1 MHLYFKHFKRLSLGV
16 LNLRLLLI
24 ALSLCTFLT
33 ACGKRKPP
41 LPPIEKVVQR
51 VELSG
56 FQRGDQIR
64 LGWSMPNKNA
74 KNGSV
79 LNINRADI
87 YRLAEPLAASPTLSE
102 EEFASRS
109 TLIASVPIDE
119 TDFARKTLNYFD
131 SLDFAG
137 QSVRLRYSIRFV
149 NSEGQKAAFSN
160 FFLIEPTA
168 KVATLPSNVKL
179 GFSQDEVSISWKLP
193 EANIDGSK
201 PVNIVGFNIY
211 RATVKETI
219 AKLLN
224 EKPIDGN
231 QYRDTTFVFDTSYKY
246 FVRTVSL
253 GANAQLLESR
263 ESEIVE
269 VTPKDTFAP
278 TPPSAITLAASPTS
292 ISIFFASNPESDVSG
307 YKIYRSTD
315 SKTWEL
321 MTTKLLETTTFQDTK
336 VESGK
341 TYFYYIIAVDKFG
354 NESEK
359 SEIVNEIVP

>member
-1 MHLYFKHFKRLSLGV
+1 MHLYFKHFKRLSRSV

-33 ACGKRKPP
+33 GCGKRKPP
-41 LPPIEKVVQR
+41 LPPVERVVQR

-64 LGWSMPNKNA
+64 LGWTMPNKNA
-74 KNGSV
+74 KSGSV
-79 LNINRADI
+79 LNIKRADI

-109 TLIASVPIDE
+109 TLIASVPIDQ

-137 QSVRLRYSIRFV
+137 QSIRLRYSIRFV

-168 KVATLPSNVKL
+168 KVAMLPTKL
-179 GFSQDEVSISWKLP
+179 KLEYSQDAVSISWQSPLT
-193 EANIDGSK
+193 NIDGSK
-201 PVNIVGFNIY
+201 PANIAGFNIY
-211 RATVKETI
+211 RAAAKETI

-231 QYRDTTFVFDTSYKY
+231 QYSDTTFVFDSSYKY

-269 VTPKDTFAP
+269 VNPKDAFAP
-278 TPPSAITLAASPTS
+278 TAPSAITLAASPTS
-292 ISIFFASNPESDVSG
+292 ISIFFASNPESDILG
-307 YKIYRSTD
+307 YKIFRSAD
-315 SKTWEL
+315 GKSWDL
-321 MTTKLLETTTFQDTK
+321 ITTKLIETTTFQDTK

-341 TYFYYIIAVDKFG
+341 TYYYYLIAVDKFK
-354 NESEK
+354 NESNK
-359 SEIVNEIVP
+359 SEIVNETVP